1 MKTRIL
7 FLLCAIASICIVR
20 SVQARKTIQTDL
32 ALMNIEYLTRDESDE
47 TKVKRCIKN
56 LWEDD
61 KSAAYFYKCS
71 ERTSA
76 STFYTCPS
84 SPTNG
89 HDGDQYTYYCINE
102 K

>member
-1 MKTRIL
+1 MKTRISL
-7 FLLCAIASICIVR
+7 LLCVIASICIIR
-20 SVQARKTIQTDL
+20 SVQAKKTDQTDL
-32 ALMNIEYLTRDESDE
+32 VLKNIEYLTRNEPDG
-47 TKVKRCIKN
+47 TKVKRCILN

-61 KSAAYFYKCS
+61 KTAAYFYKCNN
-71 ERTSA
+71 RTSA